1 MTSYPQKKKKKKKK
15 KKKNLLRR
23 KIVENEYCPC
33 CCRES
38 ESGLHALWNCPTAQ
52 DLWGGGFLIFQK
64 IAFVGESFMQLVEFC
79 LHKLNN

>member
-1 MTSYPQKKKKKKKK
+1 MWHTCNDLLPQKIKIK
-15 KKKNLLRR
+15 LLRR

-38 ESGLHALWNCPTAQ
+38 ESGLHALWNYPTAQ